1 MQDQRKL
8 STSHNGAKRKERAC
22 RTKCGIFFHIRY
34 VDSIH
39 SRAASAT
46 HILASVWFERTNLIW
61 RTEGSIY
68 KKEAII
74 ITAHGRK
81 MFYLEHM
88 LKKKKRLHQF
98 FVSKNIKISTELS
111 PPVYHYHM
119 YQEGSSI

>member
-61 RTEGSIY
+61 IAEEISLVITTPEYIY
-68 KKEAII
+68 KKEAQLYNNSN
-74 ITAHGRK
+74 
-81 MFYLEHM
+81 FC
-88 LKKKKRLHQF
+88 
-98 FVSKNIKISTELS
+98 
-111 PPVYHYHM
+111 
-119 YQEGSSI
+119 

>member
-1 MQDQRKL
+1 MYMQDQRKL

-74 ITAHGRK
+74 IPTGLMAEK
-81 MFYLEHM
+81 CFTSNTCS
-88 LKKKKRLHQF
+88 KKKKGFTNFLF
-98 FVSKNIKISTELS
+98 LKI
-111 PPVYHYHM
+111 
-119 YQEGSSI
+119 